1 MKLTIYMD
9 NASSYKD
16 IPDEPSVQQWVDAAL
31 SNQKGEA
38 ELSIRVVDEAESS
51 ELNLRYRNKQGPTN
65 VLSFP
70 ADLSESLQE
79 LLLEESL
86 QLPLLG
92 DLVICAPVVE
102 QEARQQNKSL
112 KAHWAHMLIHG
123 SLHLIGYDHM
133 NEQEAEL
140 MEQLETN
147 ILTNLDFPPP
157 YEQPPGAIDTQ

>member
-9 NASSYKD
+9 NASSYQD
-16 IPDEPSVQQWVDAAL
+16 IPDKPSVQQWVDAAL
-31 SNQKGEA
+31 YNQKGEA
-38 ELSIRVVDEAESS
+38 ELSIKVVDEDESS

-102 QEARQQNKSL
+102 REAQQQNKSL
-112 KAHWAHMLIHG
+112 KAHWAHMLVHG

-133 NEQEAEL
+133 NDQEAEL